1 METRNTEHSKGCWG
15 LKGRRQAAVPG
26 GDWGAIVHKIT
37 SEQRCEGDERKLC
50 SWGRGGGGRVPG
62 KGAASAKAPQ
72 SRRLEWL
79 ETIRKEELQNED
91 IVGEEEIM

>member
-1 METRNTEHSKGCWG
+1 MEIGEPLFTKLHLRKGVKEMRGSC
-15 LKGRRQAAVPG
+15 AHG
-26 GDWGAIVHKIT
+26 GG
-37 SEQRCEGDERKLC
+37 
-50 SWGRGGGGRVPG
+50 GGGGRVPG